1 MLKIETDQ
9 LYLSRC
15 IAGVMQKLIKF
26 YKRPILVIDTMD
38 YHRTFMSFLSDGWDE
53 MYLNSLDSRG
63 LDYDVVKDVVYTDEV
78 IGRDVVHIE
87 FKDIIQLID
96 DKSVVGD
103 VRCAIIGSYKL

>member
-1 MLKIETDQ
+1 MLQLQTDQ

-26 YKRPILVIDTMD
+26 YKRPILVIDTMG
-38 YHRTFMSFLSDGWDE
+38 YHKPFMELLSDGWDD
-53 MYLNSLDSRG
+53 MYLNALDSRG
-63 LDYDVVKDVVYTDEV
+63 LDYDGVRDVVYTDEV

-87 FKDIIQLID
+87 FKDVIQLID

-103 VRCAIIGSYKL
+103 VRCAIISRL